1 VGNVFLLPTSS
12 LIPEINELKQ
22 PTNLLGSA
30 GVQTLVWASFDFK
43 NTVINTMSTTT
54 ILRNGISTLLN
65 SAIVEILAGV
75 TDTEKAV
82 DLLKENFTFTAD
94 EMAKTFEQS
103 YGLLEQVM
111 ARLYL
116 SPQIKPRD
124 ELTQH
129 NSANLALIGKALQ
142 LTTST

>member
-1 VGNVFLLPTSS
+1 
-12 LIPEINELKQ
+12 
-22 PTNLLGSA
+22 
-30 GVQTLVWASFDFK
+30 
-43 NTVINTMSTTT
+43 MSTTT